1 MQGRRNSIDDI
12 EQDIIGRLEEELMR
26 ERKARRFLEQ
36 LPPVNYNVFVYMISF
51 FREVLLHSEANRLT
65 PAKLAVVC
73 CNCMVKSESEDNDE
87 REMQR
92 KHSLQL
98 IIPRLRRATACIST
112 AAFHAPRTASSN
124 CKRAWH
130 GDVTR

>member
-1 MQGRRNSIDDI
+1 MEIDAQSI
-12 EQDIIGRLEEELMR
+12 QPWS
-26 ERKARRFLEQ
+26 RRFLEQ

-98 IIPRLRRATACIST
+98 IISHFLTVGGVVGVVGWALLLLGRARNARRAPTLI
-112 AAFHAPRTASSN
+112 
-124 CKRAWH
+124 RAIEF
-130 GDVTR
+130 